1 MAVTILFLSNGT
13 VDPSRLITFSIDP
26 PYVFLDFSFHTFFVQ
41 LHDGEDT
48 VVTKVQQRVA
58 DALIDL
64 GLCAL
69 GQIEQAMVFVTDLGY
84 GGDKAK
90 AAELLPCSGKTVAVV
105 VILFAE
111 CVIHGT
117 DDLLEL
123 FAFGHVKTSL
133 QVQKIAEE
141 PADDKIENGCNHG
154 FEDCKQDDNSLVGN
168 VITVILG
175 AGAVYDAFDCLC
187 CLCFAFAAK
196 ECLDG
201 KKQTVRLQPC
211 ESGQADNGHKPV
223 PDG

>member
-1 MAVTILFLSNGT
+1 MDF
-13 VDPSRLITFSIDP
+13 FS
-26 PYVFLDFSFHTFFVQ
+26 HTFLIQ
-41 LHDGEDT
+41 LHDGEDA
-48 VVTKVQQRVA
+48 VITKIQQRVA

-64 GLCAL
+64 GLCTL
-69 GQIEQAMVFVTDLGY
+69 GQVEQAVILVADLGY

-90 AAELLPCSGKTVAVV
+90 AAELLPGSGKAVAVV

-111 CVIHGT
+111 CVVHGT

-141 PADDKIENGCNHG
+141 PADDKIESGCNDG
-154 FEDCKQDDNSLVGN
+154 FEDRKQDDHNFVRN
-168 VITVILG
+168 VIVVILG
-175 AGAVYDAFDCLC
+175 AGAVYDALDRLC
-187 CLCFAFAAK
+187 CLGFAFAAK

-201 KKQTVRLQPC
+201 EKQAVRLQPC